1 MADYLFNYLHT
12 YTWWQGVLSLLK
24 YGYVPMVLLLLVLY
38 ISKQRRTLAIQLL
51 ELVNWI
57 SLACT
62 ILIIF
67 DTTISSFYS
76 ILHGGRSNPTF
87 IPKVWT
93 GPLYYVYKC
102 LQIFKW
108 APFLFLVPKWRTTFW
123 LPLAIIILGYPND
136 YTTFASTVISDI
148 NNGIATTNYYLAF
161 ALKYTIGFLLY
172 GIVLAVVYWGRGKLA
187 SGNLVKQ

>member
-38 ISKQRRTLAIQLL
+38 ISKPRRTLAIQLL

-57 SLACT
+57 MLSISLLIT
-62 ILIIF
+62 VNLISSIVNIIF
-67 DTTISSFYS
+67 FTSDEIRFRLYNRFFGPYGYATIWLITAQSA
-76 ILHGGRSNPTF
+76 
-87 IPKVWT
+87 
-93 GPLYYVYKC
+93 PL
-102 LQIFKW
+102 
-108 APFLFLVPKWRTTFW
+108 LFFFRKLRTTFW
-123 LPLAIIILGYPND
+123 LPTALIIFGYPDDVVVFVTNLFDVYYGD
-136 YTTFASTVISDI
+136 YTIEYFV
-148 NNGIATTNYYLAF
+148 NF
-161 ALKYTIGFLLY
+161 ALKYTLGFLLY